1 LSGEVNGVP
10 RAARPVAAGG
20 QQTSLAPLGDRA
32 ARVVYF
38 PVRHHSPACAALVRE
53 LILEVRPE
61 AVLIEGPADFNDR
74 IGELYLPH
82 KLPIAIYS
90 YVQVRATAALE
101 GDEAGGE
108 PPPLRRGAYYPFCV
122 YCPEWQALGAAREV
136 GAEVRFIDLPWAT
149 ITALASRFHKEP
161 STSSSGPGSA
171 PKEPEHEHR
180 YADGALRE
188 SPYVDQ
194 LCHELGV
201 EGFDVLW
208 DTLFELDTD
217 LDPWSFMER
226 CHAFCLHARLLD
238 DRPRRSD
245 LWRET
250 YMAGEIRAARD
261 EISGRLVVV
270 TGGFHS
276 YALHAAVDDRA
287 PPDPPA
293 GLPPVDPECV
303 VASGIALTPYSYARL
318 DSLTGYDAGVPNP
331 GFYHRL
337 WQDRRANRP
346 LDHRHLLDR
355 VVTDLRK
362 RGQQASSA
370 DLIAVETMAQ
380 GLAALRG
387 HAEVW
392 RTDLVDGIT
401 GALVKEEMEGETHPM
416 LAAIHA
422 VLRGDVRGLLAAGTA
437 LPPLVHDLNA
447 ELVAHDLEP
456 ETTGREVE
464 LELDKPEDLSISR
477 LLHRLRGLG
486 IAGFERLAGS
496 DLVQRDDLSRVWERW
511 RVVWSPDLES
521 TAIEAALYGP
531 SVLDAAAARL
541 EEQAA
546 ELARSPNM
554 GERAARLLLDA
565 ALMGLGSEVLAELAA
580 LLARIIRSDGDF
592 FTVTGA
598 LDHLLYLFRY
608 DAALGTSGRGEY
620 GALLSEAYTR
630 GLWLL
635 EGLGQPAGREQEL
648 EQGIALLVETFLRCA
663 QSDRRTRRGT
673 ACAAP
678 DLELGRD
685 ELVGV
690 LSRVSQDP
698 AQLPVARGAAIGALW
713 SLSEL
718 AHQPVLAAMK
728 QFARPEQLGD
738 FLAGLFALAREEVQ
752 RQPAL
757 VGSLDTLLLGYSDEE
772 FLAAL
777 PALRMAFTRF
787 TPREK
792 HHLALTLLEATG
804 ATGDAGREALT
815 ALEVPPQAA
824 ARVLAF
830 EAALKR
836 AVERFG
842 LGPPPTSDGSS
853 ARSHQYD

>member
-1 LSGEVNGVP
+1 MSAQSLD
-10 RAARPVAAGG
+10 
-20 QQTSLAPLGDRA
+20 LAPLRDRA

-38 PVRHHSPACAALVRE
+38 PVRHHSPSCAALVRE
-53 LILEVRPE
+53 LIREVRPE

-74 IGELYLPH
+74 LEELYLPH
-82 KLPIAIYS
+82 RLPIALYS
-90 YVQVRATAALE
+90 YVQVEAPQGFE
-101 GDEAGGE
+101 GEL
-108 PPPLRRGAYYPFCV
+108 PTLRRGAYYPFCV

-136 GAEVRFIDLPWAT
+136 GAEVRFIDLPWAA
-149 ITALASRFHKEP
+149 ITAMTRGAER
-161 STSSSGPGSA
+161 
-171 PKEPEHEHR
+171 EHR
-180 YADGALRE
+180 YADGALRR

-201 EGFDVLW
+201 EGFDALW

-217 LDPWSFMER
+217 LDPWSFLER

-238 DRPRRSD
+238 EQPRRSD
-245 LWRET
+245 LWREA

-261 EISGRLVVV
+261 ERAGRVVVV

-276 YALHAAVDDRA
+276 YALFAAVEDRS

-293 GLPPVDPECV
+293 SLPVDLEQLQSGQV
-303 VASGIALTPYSYARL
+303 VASGVALTPYSYARL
-318 DSLTGYDAGVPNP
+318 DSLTGYDAGMPNP
-331 GFYHRL
+331 GFYHQL
-337 WQDRRANRP
+337 WEDRGARRP
-346 LDHRHLLDR
+346 LDHRGLLGR
-355 VVTDLRK
+355 VVADLRR
-362 RGQQASSA
+362 RGQPASSA
-370 DLIAVETMAQ
+370 DLIAVETMAR

-416 LAAIHA
+416 LEAIHA
-422 VLRGDVRGLLAAGTA
+422 VLRGDARGLLAAGTA

-447 ELVAHDLEP
+447 ALAAHGLEP
-456 ETTGREVE
+456 ETAAREVE
-464 LELDKPEDLSISR
+464 LELNTPRDLAMSR

-486 IAGFERLAGS
+486 IAGFERLGGS
-496 DLVQRDDLSRVWERW
+496 DMVRRDDLSRVWERW
-511 RVVWSPDLES
+511 RVVWSPDLEA
-521 TAIEAALYGP
+521 TAIEAALYGA
-531 SVLDAAAARL
+531 SVLDAAAGRL
-541 EEQAA
+541 QEQAA
-546 ELARSPNM
+546 ALARSPNM

-565 ALMGLGSEVLAELAA
+565 ALMGLGSDLLAGLTAR
-580 LLARIIRSDGDF
+580 LARIIRSDGDF

-608 DAALGTSGRGEY
+608 DAALGTSGLGDY
-620 GALLSEAYTR
+620 GVLLSEAYTR

-663 QSDRRTRRGT
+663 EEV
-673 ACAAP
+673 
-678 DLELGRD
+678 ELGRE

-690 LSRVSQDP
+690 LNRVSQDP

-728 QFARPEQLGD
+728 QFAQPEQLGD

-757 VGSLDTLLLGYSDEE
+757 VGSLDSLLLGYSDEE
-772 FLAAL
+772 FLTAL

-792 HHLALTLLEATG
+792 HHLAMTLLEA
-804 ATGDAGREALT
+804 AGDPDPAASHAPLA
-815 ALEVPPQAA
+815 ALEVSPQAA

-830 EAALKR
+830 EAALRR
-836 AVERFG
+836 AVERYG
-842 LGPPPTSDGSS
+842 LGEDPP
-853 ARSHQYD
+853 